1 MTFPEAVEY
10 FSSLHAF
17 GWRLDLSRME
27 ALCERLDHPERSFKA
42 VHVAGTNGKGSTT
55 AMIAAILAHA
65 GYRVG
70 SYFSPYVFN
79 IRERVMLAERGQ
91 APQMIP
97 EEAFARILTGL
108 KPHVDAVAA
117 DETLGQPTEF
127 EVKTMLAFL
136 YFREMAVDWAVLE
149 VGLGGRLDAT
159 NVVQP
164 EVCVITN
171 IGLDHTERLGNTLE
185 AIAGEKAGIIKRGAA
200 VVTAATEPA
209 LGVIRKAYED
219 KGGKEWGLIAPLDD
233 VHDGWPSAYRCTLES
248 NGKAMGVDAL
258 FTPSLPGPA
267 QQANATL
274 AALATF
280 ALQMRGVAIPDDAID
295 AGLLAAC
302 LPGRFQIVRENPTVI
317 LDGAHNREAAA
328 ALMSAL
334 LDRYPGRELTLVIGM
349 MGRHSVEGVMHELAP
364 YAVKIIATQPTNDRH
379 LPAESVAAEAA
390 KYGFDAPIVIPP
402 LEALRL
408 AIREARE
415 ADVVVVTGS
424 FYTVGDIDVE
434 ALAATEP
441 GMV

>member
-1 MTFPEAVEY
+1 MQ
-10 FSSLHAF
+10 
-17 GWRLDLSRME
+17 
-27 ALCERLDHPERSFKA
+27 ALCERLDHPERSFKS

-55 AMIAAILAHA
+55 AMIAAILAHS

-79 IRERVMLAERGQ
+79 VRERVMLADPNQLPR
-91 APQMIP
+91 MIS
-97 EEAFARILTGL
+97 EEAFSRILTDL

-200 VVTAATEPA
+200 VVTAAVEPA
-209 LGVIRKAYED
+209 LGVIRQAYED
-219 KGGKEWGLIAPLDD
+219 KGGAEWGRIIPGDD
-233 VHDGWPSAYRCTLES
+233 ANDGWPTYYHCILES
-248 NGKAMGVDAL
+248 NGKAQGVDAL
-258 FTPSLPGPA
+258 FTPALPGPA

-274 AALATF
+274 AALATL
-280 ALQMRGVAIPDDAID
+280 ALQMRGEAIPDDAID
-295 AGLLAAC
+295 AGLQSAC
-302 LPGRFQIVRENPTVI
+302 LPGRFQIIRENPTVI
-317 LDGAHNREAAA
+317 LDGAHNSEAAA

-334 LDRYPGRELTLVIGM
+334 LDRYPGRDLALVIGM
-349 MGRHSVEGVMHELAP
+349 MGRHAVDGVMHELAP
-364 YAVKIIATQPTNDRH
+364 YAAKIIATQPTNDRH
-379 LPAESVAAEAA
+379 LPAEAVVAEAA
-390 KYGFDAPIVIPP
+390 RYGLDAPIVIPP
-402 LEALRL
+402 MDALRTAL
-408 AIREARE
+408 TDAKEQDII
-415 ADVVVVTGS
+415 VVTGS
-424 FYTVGDIDVE
+424 FYLVGDIDVE
-434 ALAATEP
+434 IPAK
-441 GMV
+441 G